1 MTKPRIIQTPEA
13 PTPRGHY
20 SQGVVHGG
28 FVYVAGQLPIDPQ
41 SGEVVAGTPRDQ
53 AVRTLR
59 NVEAVLTAAGSALDQ
74 VLSLT
79 IYITDERHWG
89 EVNEA
94 VAEVFGAYRPS
105 RAIIPIL
112 PLRGGAVLE
121 VQAVGA
127 VVASA

>member
-1 MTKPRIIQTPEA
+1 MTKPTIVQTPGA

-20 SQGVVHGG
+20 SQGIVHGG
-28 FVYVAGQLPIDPQ
+28 LVYVAGQLPLDPA
-41 SGEVVAGTPRDQ
+41 SGEVIGGSPREQ

-59 NVEAVLTAAGSALDQ
+59 NVEAVLAAAGSALDH

-89 EVNEA
+89 AVNEA
-94 VAEVFGAYRPS
+94 VAEVFGSHRPS
-105 RAIIPIL
+105 RAIIPIM

-127 VVASA
+127 VV

>member
-1 MTKPRIIQTPEA
+1 MTKPRIIQTPGA

-20 SQGVVHGG
+20 SQGIVHGG
-28 FVYVAGQLPIDPQ
+28 LVYVAGQLPLDPV
-41 SGEVVAGTPRDQ
+41 SGEVVGDSPREQ

-59 NVEAVLTAAGSALDQ
+59 NTEAVLVAGGSGLDR

-89 EVNEA
+89 DVNDA
-94 VAEVFGAYRPS
+94 VAEVFGAYRPA

-127 VVASA
+127 VV